1 MELTNSTFTA
11 ATDRFIQYVELEL
24 GRSANTVM
32 AYRKD
37 LAQLFAFAQTVGCE
51 QLQDIGIVEL
61 RGWLAQQRRPNCPP
75 QR

>member
-1 MELTNSTFTA
+1 MELSNSTFAA

-37 LAQLFAFAQTVGCE
+37 LANLFSFAQSVGCGKNRLHYFLATYEPCGIAFADQGC
-51 QLQDIGIVEL
+51 
-61 RGWLAQQRRPNCPP
+61 
-75 QR
+75 